1 MKISRIALASLI
13 SFGVFGGAGLNASA
27 SHHRGYHK
35 VLWNKPMAHKQVAL
49 KNGKGIIWNK
59 PFKTA
64 KNAKIKYRISH
75 GKSLALTTLR
85 HMKVKGGSIY
95 YFVKAGKF
103 SGWINKKSVKLVKK
117 TTVKTVTEPTRTTI
131 PAPTTQAPQTT
142 NSSGAQASSA
152 TSSNNG
158 SGTATGSVP
167 EPYKTDGY
175 GTVTKTEDGK
185 LPVDYNNPFSTY
197 AEGTLKDDTWIYHH
211 RYNGKRVY
219 DRKVGFP
226 LKKGAKVTVALNT
239 PHSNRKTLLIKSE
252 TPDGTHYGYVKR
264 SEVDFGTG
272 NTSNQAAN
280 TTTPSPTSTSTPTPV
295 APDPMN
301 YAITP
306 LDVMLAANKKHTSV
320 QPSGI
325 DSDGKVTIVTSNDA
339 DNFRAGY
346 QAAQNGVQNTIKDG
360 DTPLKAMFK
369 AADMGASV
377 QAGNDSTF
385 TKTDV
390 ANFNAGYQ
398 AAQTANATAQPQNSP
413 TSNTGDVAPASGDNY

>member
-117 TTVKTVTEPTRTTI
+117 TTVKTVTEPTHTTT

-142 NSSGAQASSA
+142 NSSAAQASSA

-197 AEGTLKDDTWIYHH
+197 AEGTLKGDTWVYHQ
-211 RYNGKRVY
+211 RYNGKKVY
-219 DRKVGFP
+219 DRKVGFA
-226 LKKGAKVTVALNT
+226 LKKGAKVTVALST
-239 PHSNRKTLLIKSE
+239 PHSNRKTLLIKAE

-264 SEVDFGTG
+264 SEVTFGHGQSDLKTAPKKSTTSDTTG
-272 NTSNQAAN
+272 TNDVSTPAPATSGTTGSVATANDTTTSHIPESKGSSLDSSALTSNPFHWGGPQE
-280 TTTPSPTSTSTPTPV
+280 PTYTPV
-295 APDPMN
+295 SNNPYRWDGTQAP
-301 YAITP
+301 
-306 LDVMLAANKKHTSV
+306 ANV
-320 QPSGI
+320 WI
-325 DSDGKVTIVTSNDA
+325 DNGSASSKTTDKS
-339 DNFRAGY
+339 
-346 QAAQNGVQNTIKDG
+346 QNAV
-360 DTPLKAMFK
+360 
-369 AADMGASV
+369 
-377 QAGNDSTF
+377 NDSTPS
-385 TKTDV
+385 KDNSI
-390 ANFNAGYQ
+390 ANIPHNWSE
-398 AAQTANATAQPQNSP
+398 TPTNTNTPSATS
-413 TSNTGDVAPASGDNY
+413 SSSHWG